1 MPSSLLFPLEK
12 INPSQ
17 LLSQYSEW
25 IYFTLI
31 LVFFISVSGI
41 TLRRHFDK
49 PYVKPLIISVGLML
63 TVGVFMFKDRI
74 RMIFEGWGI
83 LGTILL
89 LIVAVTIPFGLC
101 RSFGL
106 STSKAFFLTYVLFYL
121 LSWTKFPQFYHSLS
135 DQNLGFINLFLLI
148 LFFVAVF
155 KVIKFHKSAS
165 DMVRDLDRSS
175 PYRSEIE
182 QEIEML
188 DKEKK
193 IFKRQA
199 KRFTKIEIKTIDDIA
214 QALADIQHTVETHKN
229 NLPREERER
238 IAHILQLVS
247 KKENVFNKSI
257 WSLQKI
263 FKSTDL
269 LDEKQLQELKER
281 MAKVSGSE
289 RKFLKAE
296 IMRED
301 EKLKIEKPV
310 LDFQNKLEDYL
321 NYFNKLLGMALKL
334 INTGTYPYD
343 AKPHLAKARVILKD
357 ITNLLKEMKVLE
369 KRLISLTKAEKR
381 LLKKEREI
389 A

>member
-1 MPSSLLFPLEK
+1 
-12 INPSQ
+12 
-17 LLSQYSEW
+17 
-25 IYFTLI
+25 
-31 LVFFISVSGI
+31 
-41 TLRRHFDK
+41 
-49 PYVKPLIISVGLML
+49 ML
-63 TVGVFMFKDRI
+63 TVGVFRFKDRI

-89 LIVAVTIPFGLC
+89 LLVAVTIPFGLC
-101 RSFGL
+101 RGFGL

-121 LSWTKFPQFYHSLS
+121 LSWTKFPHLYHSLA

-155 KVIKFHKSAS
+155 KVIKFHKSPS
-165 DMVRDLDRSS
+165 DMVRDLYRSS
-175 PYRSEIE
+175 PYRPEIE

-199 KRFTKIEIKTIDDIA
+199 KRITNIEIKSIEDIA
-214 QALADIQHTVETHKN
+214 EALADIQRTVETHKN
-229 NLPREERER
+229 NLPHEERER
-238 IAHILQLVS
+238 IAHILQQMS
-247 KKENVFNKSI
+247 KKEDVFNKSI

-296 IMRED
+296 ITRED
-301 EKLKIEKPV
+301 EKLKIEKSV
-310 LDFQNKLEDYL
+310 LDFQNRLEDYL
-321 NYFNKLLGMALKL
+321 NYFNKLVGRALKL

-343 AKPHLAKARVILKD
+343 AKPYLAKAMVILKD
-357 ITNLLKEMKVLE
+357 IASLLKEMKVLE
-369 KRLISLTKAEKR
+369 KKIISLNKAEKR